1 MHPRR
6 WLILM
11 VLLTGGFLLPLDF
24 SIVNV
29 ALPAIQK
36 SLGASAAQ
44 LQLVIALYAVFYS
57 VLLVTGG
64 RIGDLFGRRQS
75 FMTGLAGFMAASA
88 ACGFAPNIAVLLLG
102 RVVQGIAASLL
113 MPQIL
118 ATIRVIFLPEERARA
133 IGLYGVMIG
142 SGLVLGQLVGGVL
155 INLTPFGYTWQAI
168 FLVNL
173 PVGAVTL
180 CVAAWALPKLERSP
194 GVRLDLPGVVT
205 LTTALVL
212 LIYPLTVGREQ
223 GWPLWTVLCMAA
235 SVPILLLFVFLEIRL
250 SARGGTPLLEIA
262 LFKDRAFSVG
272 MTLSLIMYANAAYFF
287 SYAVYLQDGLH
298 WNALHTGLAS
308 VPFSLSFLIGSLA
321 APRLID
327 ALGHGAPRLGYTALI
342 VGEALMISVLL
353 RGGEAGPALYFPMA
367 LAGLGAGTVFP
378 SVIRL
383 VLQDVA
389 PEYAGMTSGALTTAI
404 QLGPA
409 FAVPIIGAVFF
420 RVLAG
425 RSDVNSYQH
434 AFAAVLTCTGSVYL
448 VSLLMTTLLR
458 RAPGVASQASTLGS
472 KKHTR

>member
-1 MHPRR
+1 MHHKR
-6 WLILM
+6 WLILI
-11 VLLTGGFLLPLDF
+11 VLLTGGFLMPLDF

-36 SLGASAAQ
+36 SLGATAAQ

-64 RIGDLFGRRQS
+64 RIGDLLGRRQT
-75 FMTGLAGFMAASA
+75 FIMGLAAFMAASA
-88 ACGFAPNIAVLLLG
+88 GCGFAPNITILLVG

-118 ATIRVIFLPEERARA
+118 ATIRLIFPAEERARA

-155 INLTPFGYTWQAI
+155 INLEPFGYTWQAI

-180 CVAAWALPKLERSP
+180 GMAMWVLPHLERAP
-194 GVRLDLPGVVT
+194 GIKLDLTGVLV
-205 LTTALVL
+205 LTAALVL
-212 LIYPLTVGREQ
+212 LVYPLTVGREQ
-223 GWPLWTVLCMAA
+223 GWPLSTLACMAA
-235 SVPILLLFVFLEIRL
+235 ALPMLVLFVILEIRL
-250 SARGGTPLLEIA
+250 SRHAGTPLLEMR

-298 WNALHTGLAS
+298 WNALQTGLAS

-327 ALGHGAPRLGYTALI
+327 AVGHGAPRLGYAALI
-342 VGEALMISVLL
+342 VGEATMIGVLL

-383 VLQDVA
+383 VLQDIA
-389 PEYAGMTSGALTTAI
+389 PQYAGMASGALTTAI

-409 FAVPIIGAVFF
+409 FAVPIIGGVFF
-420 RVLAG
+420 RQLAG
-425 RSDVNSYQH
+425 RSDAVSYEH
-434 AFAAVLTCTGSVYL
+434 AFAVVLICTASVYL
-448 VSLLMTTLLR
+448 VSLLLTTLLR
-458 RAPGVASQASTLGS
+458 SRPTEASKQSDESPVTP
-472 KKHTR
+472 K

>member
-1 MHPRR
+1 MHDKR
-6 WLILM
+6 WLILI

-36 SLGASAAQ
+36 NLGATAAQ

-64 RIGDLFGRRQS
+64 RVGDLFGRRQT
-75 FMTGLAGFMAASA
+75 FMTGLAAFMAASA
-88 ACGFAPNIAVLLLG
+88 ACGFAPNITVLLFG

-118 ATIRVIFLPEERARA
+118 ATIRVIFPPEERARA

-155 INLTPFGYTWQAI
+155 INLAPFGYTWEAI

-180 CVAAWALPKLERSP
+180 CIAMWVLPKLERSP
-194 GVRLDLPGVVT
+194 GIRLDLPGVLV

-212 LIYPLTVGREQ
+212 MVYPLTIGREQ
-223 GWPLWTVLCMAA
+223 GWPLWTLLCMAA
-235 SVPILLLFVFLEIRL
+235 SVPMLVLFVFLEKRL
-250 SARGGTPLLEIA
+250 SRRGGTPLLEMA

-272 MTLSLIMYANAAYFF
+272 MTLSLIMYANAAFFF

-342 VGEALMISVLL
+342 VGEAVMISVLL
-353 RGGEAGPALYFPMA
+353 RGDQAGAELYFPMA

-409 FAVPIIGAVFF
+409 FAVPIIGGVFF

-425 RSDVNSYQH
+425 RHDVQSYEH
-434 AFAAVLTCTGSVYL
+434 AFAAVLICTASVYV
-448 VSLLMTTLLR
+448 VSLLLTTLLR
-458 RAPGVASQASTLGS
+458 RTPKVAAVAIDTSQPT
-472 KKHTR
+472 HE